1 MKWSWLILMGT
12 VAVMRY
18 TSFYTVTH
26 FSQYT
31 LYRIFK
37 HINGGIPGIPTKSSH
52 FLQAFPLTIQ
62 RAWGNRPGNPGY
74 GSESRLRLG
83 PMGPTPPGCW
93 KDPQSWDFGA
103 TEATGWPPASG
114 DLKHITDD
122 PKHPGDTCQT
132 YQERDIYKYII
143 WYIKDMV
150 LVWYIT
156 DPLDIY
162 IYIFVYL
169 FVHMKHV
176 PKDRPASQKSASQNA
191 RRVDRTT
198 LIYDIGW

>member
-1 MKWSWLILMGT
+1 MGT

-18 TSFYTVTH
+18 TSVYTVTH

-132 YQERDIYKYII
+132 YQRERE
-143 WYIKDMV
+143 
-150 LVWYIT
+150 
-156 DPLDIY
+156 IY
-162 IYIFVYL
+162 INI
-169 FVHMKHV
+169 
-176 PKDRPASQKSASQNA
+176 
-191 RRVDRTT
+191 
-198 LIYDIGW
+198 